1 MSNDAESVVTAFF
14 KAMGPPYENCR
25 EGFMQFL
32 TDDAVWQNSGLPD
45 CKGKDACLA
54 FLDGFAEKT
63 GMVGLTVD
71 VLAISTRGNQVLTE
85 RIDSFQ
91 NADGETLFDLPLM
104 GVLEVRDGKIS
115 LWRDYFD
122 PRPLLGG

>member
-14 KAMGPPYENCR
+14 KGMAPPYENCR
-25 EGFMQFL
+25 ETFDQFL

-45 CKGKDACLA
+45 CNGKDACLA
-54 FLDGFAEKT
+54 FLDSFAEKT
-63 GMVGLTVD
+63 GMAGLTVD
-71 VLAISTRGNQVLTE
+71 MLAISSRGNQVLTE
-85 RIDSFQ
+85 RLDSFQ
-91 NADGETLFDLPLM
+91 NADGETISDLPLM
-104 GVLEVRDGKIS
+104 GVLEVTDGKIS